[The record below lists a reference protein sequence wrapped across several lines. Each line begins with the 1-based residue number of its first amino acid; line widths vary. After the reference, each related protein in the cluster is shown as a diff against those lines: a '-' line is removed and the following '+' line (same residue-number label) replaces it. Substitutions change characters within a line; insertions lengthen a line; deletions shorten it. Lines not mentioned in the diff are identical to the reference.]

1 MTQPHQQR
9 SGPQSD
15 AGMRATGSQTDVGD
29 RASRW
34 EERYASV
41 ERLWSGRPNDWL
53 PELATDW
60 EPGTALE
67 IGCGEGADVLW
78 LAERGWQVVGLD
90 LSATAIGRLTGQAER
105 LGVASRVTGRVH
117 DAGDGLPAGPFD
129 LVTSFY
135 VHGGHEPGSLD
146 LVALLSDAAARVAP
160 GGHLLTAVHAVN
172 PPWHTHHARTYT
184 AAELLE
190 GLAEA
195 TDGWEVVVGEER
207 DRQATGPDGQEGHR
221 ADAVV
226 CLRRPPASV

>member
-1 MTQPHQQR
+1 MTQSSQR

-15 AGMRATGSQTDVGD
+15 ALNRA
-29 RASRW
+29 ARW

-41 ERLWSGRPNDWL
+41 EQLWSGRPNDWL
-53 PELATDW
+53 PELAADW
-60 EPGTALE
+60 VPGAALE

-78 LAERGWQVVGLD
+78 LAERGWQVTGLD
-90 LSATAIGRLTGQAER
+90 LSATAVGRL
-105 LGVASRVTGRVH
+105 SREAARRGLTTRVSGRVH
-117 DAGDGLPAGPFD
+117 DAGDGLPEGSFD

-135 VHGGHEPGSLD
+135 VHGGSEGGSLD

-160 GGHLLTAVHAVN
+160 GGRLLTAVHAVN

-184 AAELLE
+184 AGELVE

-195 TDGWEVVVGEER
+195 TAGWEVVVAEER
-207 DRQATGPDGQEGHR
+207 WRQVTGPDGREGRR

-226 CLRRPPASV
+226 CLRRTESPAS

>member
-1 MTQPHQQR
+1 MTQSHQQR

-146 LVALLSDAAARVAP
+146 LMALLSDAAARVAP

-195 TDGWEVVVGEER
+195 TAGWEVVVGEER
-207 DRQATGPDGQEGHR
+207 DRQATGPDGQEGRR

>member
-1 MTQPHQQR
+1 MTQSHQQR

-146 LVALLSDAAARVAP
+146 LMALLSDAASRVAP

-195 TDGWEVVVGEER
+195 TAGWEVVVGEER
-207 DRQATGPDGQEGHR
+207 DRQATGPDGQEGYR

>member
-78 LAERGWQVVGLD
+78 LA
-90 LSATAIGRLTGQAER
+90 
-105 LGVASRVTGRVH
+105 
-117 DAGDGLPAGPFD
+117 
-129 LVTSFY
+129 
-135 VHGGHEPGSLD
+135 
-146 LVALLSDAAARVAP
+146 
-160 GGHLLTAVHAVN
+160 
-172 PPWHTHHARTYT
+172 
-184 AAELLE
+184 
-190 GLAEA
+190 
-195 TDGWEVVVGEER
+195 
-207 DRQATGPDGQEGHR
+207 
-221 ADAVV
+221 
-226 CLRRPPASV
+226 

>member
-1 MTQPHQQR
+1 MTQSHQQR

-78 LAERGWQVVGLD
+78 LAERGWQVIGLD

-146 LVALLSDAAARVAP
+146 LMALLSDAAARVAP

-172 PPWHTHHARTYT
+172 PAWHTHHARTYT

-195 TDGWEVVVGEER
+195 TAGWEVVVGEER

>member
-1 MTQPHQQR
+1 MTQSHQQR

-78 LAERGWQVVGLD
+78 LAERGWQVIGLD

-146 LVALLSDAAARVAP
+146 LMALLSDAAARVAP

-195 TDGWEVVVGEER
+195 TAGWEVVVGEER
-207 DRQATGPDGQEGHR
+207 DRQATGPDGQEGYR

>member
-146 LVALLSDAAARVAP
+146 LMALLSDAAARVAP

-195 TDGWEVVVGEER
+195 TAGWEVVVGEER
-207 DRQATGPDGQEGHR
+207 DRQATGPDGQEGYR